1 ISEGDRY
8 KAGQI
13 YVQLDGDAGNT
24 KHEVVTAMLGLREG
38 RIIDLRELE
47 SSERRLRASQIFE
60 TNPALGEPPR
70 IEVMQPEQFEEDEVE
85 ELPPPLPR

>member
-1 ISEGDRY
+1 MI
-8 KAGQI
+8 
-13 YVQLDGDAGNT
+13 
-24 KHEVVTAMLGLREG
+24 GLREG

-70 IEVMQPEQFEEDEVE
+70 IEVRQPDRMEMDEE
-85 ELPPPLPR
+85 ELPAPLPR